1 MLNIFVSINQVIKQN
16 TMGNKWYIILKG
28 SVKVFSEKK
37 IFEDR
42 IFSVGEYFGESALKL
57 EQIPG

>member
-1 MLNIFVSINQVIKQN
+1 
-16 TMGNKWYIILKG
+16 MGNKWYIILKG

-42 IFSVGEYFGESALKL
+42 IFSMGEYFGESALKL
-57 EQIPG
+57 EIIPG